1 MAIRLWPQDYERK
14 DHITK
19 AEKGIL
25 RYAARNFQNGH
36 MVVGIDPVGLSGER
50 VKLGMY
56 ISPSEGLVTF
66 SIYSGMINAM
76 PVFSYIAY
84 VQMVEGKIYE
94 RLLDS
99 KLLIV
104 RNGEKKALKFPYKHI
119 VMFPDEVVGKTT
131 VSKDDLQQL
140 RNYATFDSFRPI
152 TSDGKEKRI
161 EDLKIFA
168 GIRKAYDKTFKSL
181 SELEC
186 RAIFERLAP
195 EYTVVLNETINVCV
209 AEKKT
214 LVTEADLRITGKE
227 LEYKTFFLDEYQVG
241 VVNDMGK
248 GHRVILANP
257 GAGKSVL
264 LLSKAFKYASL
275 YKGSNVLLTC
285 YNSNLADSYNFKRS
299 CANFGKD
306 IKLFIMTFHK
316 LVKKIY
322 EECLHS
328 HCASNIATEEEIQKC
343 IDMVKQGKVKLRFKA
358 IFIDEVQ
365 IFDPLYLE
373 LCYRLLEDDDDR
385 VFLMAG
391 DLNQAVRAL
400 SRKGDAPW
408 KRMNGIQ
415 LDFTGRVRYIEKN
428 YRNSQEIGEYISHK
442 MLFGQVKKKCPVHGF
457 TGNAKCSC
465 ASCGGHVLQ
474 NVGLLKDP
482 IPTLFIQDEM
492 HLVKE
497 SLGTFD
503 AHYESFLSY
512 YAKEL
517 VPEAQR
523 KLIRFVGATATISM
537 YESHIWHLYHMDG
550 RRFPC
555 EYPSAEAGEDFYS
568 YTDNNDI
575 TRILI
580 GHAPYG
586 RSITDGMW
594 ESVYIMRL
602 VVYRMI
608 QFLEE
613 SYEKLC
619 AVGFSG
625 SIDEYRDIPKRYR
638 SAYIIDGQ
646 HRLYGYSDSLYAETN
661 TIPVVAF
668 VDLERSEQIKLFMDI
683 NENQKAVPKS
693 LRVTLN
699 ADMLWESPDFSEQ
712 RQALRSKIAQ
722 MLGEESTS
730 PLNSRIVIGENE
742 STPTRC
748 ITVEA
753 IQSALKKCRFF
764 DSYGKKNVLQKE
776 GTFDCKDNQ
785 ETCDLFYPFIEK
797 CLLYIRGTCLDEWD
811 KGDQDSGMLT
821 MNRGIQAVIRV
832 IDDVVNMLVE
842 KGMIQP
848 KTQALDDMFGLIQYY
863 LKPLTDYINNLNA
876 EQRKDLR
883 GYFGG
888 GADTRFW
895 RAYQKAIADMRPDF
909 VPDGLEEFWQ
919 NEAKIYNEETKS
931 MLREIESKV
940 KLLISERLGE
950 YFGDSWLIKGL
961 PKNIY
966 TRAKGEADE
975 AMYVHVSSTGEE
987 IDIPIWDYVT
997 LPECK
1002 QIILNGKNWS
1012 LFFED
1017 TFVRPEEAN
1026 LVGGKDPKTDW
1037 ILRVNSISN
1046 KLSKESYSVPV
1057 DEYSYV
1063 KSIYDWL
1070 MGILVF

>member
-1 MAIRLWPQDYERK
+1 
-14 DHITK
+14 
-19 AEKGIL
+19 
-25 RYAARNFQNGH
+25 
-36 MVVGIDPVGLSGER
+36 
-50 VKLGMY
+50 
-56 ISPSEGLVTF
+56 
-66 SIYSGMINAM
+66 
-76 PVFSYIAY
+76 
-84 VQMVEGKIYE
+84 
-94 RLLDS
+94 
-99 KLLIV
+99 
-104 RNGEKKALKFPYKHI
+104 
-119 VMFPDEVVGKTT
+119 
-131 VSKDDLQQL
+131 
-140 RNYATFDSFRPI
+140 
-152 TSDGKEKRI
+152 
-161 EDLKIFA
+161 
-168 GIRKAYDKTFKSL
+168 
-181 SELEC
+181 
-186 RAIFERLAP
+186 
-195 EYTVVLNETINVCV
+195 
-209 AEKKT
+209 
-214 LVTEADLRITGKE
+214 
-227 LEYKTFFLDEYQVG
+227 
-241 VVNDMGK
+241 
-248 GHRVILANP
+248 
-257 GAGKSVL
+257 
-264 LLSKAFKYASL
+264 
-275 YKGSNVLLTC
+275 
-285 YNSNLADSYNFKRS
+285 
-299 CANFGKD
+299 
-306 IKLFIMTFHK
+306 
-316 LVKKIY
+316 
-322 EECLHS
+322 
-328 HCASNIATEEEIQKC
+328 
-343 IDMVKQGKVKLRFKA
+343 
-358 IFIDEVQ
+358 
-365 IFDPLYLE
+365 
-373 LCYRLLEDDDDR
+373 
-385 VFLMAG
+385 
-391 DLNQAVRAL
+391 
-400 SRKGDAPW
+400 
-408 KRMNGIQ
+408 
-415 LDFTGRVRYIEKN
+415 
-428 YRNSQEIGEYISHK
+428 
-442 MLFGQVKKKCPVHGF
+442 
-457 TGNAKCSC
+457 
-465 ASCGGHVLQ
+465 
-474 NVGLLKDP
+474 
-482 IPTLFIQDEM
+482 
-492 HLVKE
+492 
-497 SLGTFD
+497 
-503 AHYESFLSY
+503 
-512 YAKEL
+512 
-517 VPEAQR
+517 
-523 KLIRFVGATATISM
+523 
-537 YESHIWHLYHMDG
+537 
-550 RRFPC
+550 
-555 EYPSAEAGEDFYS
+555 
-568 YTDNNDI
+568 
-575 TRILI
+575 
-580 GHAPYG
+580 
-586 RSITDGMW
+586 
-594 ESVYIMRL
+594 
-602 VVYRMI
+602 
-608 QFLEE
+608 
-613 SYEKLC
+613 
-619 AVGFSG
+619 
-625 SIDEYRDIPKRYR
+625 
-638 SAYIIDGQ
+638 
-646 HRLYGYSDSLYAETN
+646 
-661 TIPVVAF
+661 
-668 VDLERSEQIKLFMDI
+668 MDI

-797 CLLYIRGTCLDEWD
+797 CLLYIRETCLDEWD

-919 NEAKIYNEETKS
+919 NETKIYNEETKS

-1002 QIILNGKNWS
+1002 QIIMNGKNWS

-1017 TFVRPEEAN
+1017 TFVRPEETN

>member
-1 MAIRLWPQDYERK
+1 MANMYPKNISEYLPTDSER
-14 DHITK
+14 
-19 AEKGIL
+19 
-25 RYAARNFQNGH
+25 
-36 MVVGIDPVGLSGER
+36 
-50 VKLGMY
+50 
-56 ISPSEGLVTF
+56 
-66 SIYSGMINAM
+66 
-76 PVFSYIAY
+76 
-84 VQMVEGKIYE
+84 
-94 RLLDS
+94 
-99 KLLIV
+99 IV
-104 RNGEKKALKFPYKHI
+104 YQELKNQL
-119 VMFPDEVVGKTT
+119 PD
-131 VSKDDLQQL
+131 
-140 RNYATFDSFRPI
+140 TFDVFYSVSW
-152 TSDGKEKRI
+152 TSYYAGRLVKSEADFIVASPDYGFLCLEVKGGNGIRI
-161 EDLKIFA
+161 EDNNWYLSDAVHGERKLNSSPYDQAEKNMYYFSKVFSSKYNTKYSGIYGAGVIFPFYPIGEELELSNRHRTCTIDSNDLNNIYDRIKKMFRLWAGSSYGRRYYPASQHRAFLELIRDRIAISAAAGALIRFKDQQLSVINRVQDNYVYLLKNVKQFYMRGGAGTGKTWIAMKMAKDEAESNGHKVLFVCASKPLASMVNSHIGDAVDVKDIRSLFEMLVEDITSYQEPLFEGISHGLIGDYEKYKEKPVDEQFEDRIWLMFA
-168 GIRKAYDKTFKSL
+168 GMGFYGLNAENGILISYDFSNDDLKERIGVLAVDDETALVGLCHASEAIIEKSFAAEITAFSDKISGIRKEVLKQFPGRKLKFIWASHNFIMNRRDLALLDKAGMAYFSDTTVEYYTDLAKHLGSCSRYQLSGSLFANQEIKNMDDKVPAIQGKMGGYTYYSFSIEPEKL
-181 SELEC
+181 LKIGYVLHRSE
-186 RAIFERLAP
+186 ANKNMMPTYQRLIKKKRLQ
-195 EYTVVLNETINVCV
+195 EVRSFINDGGYFPNSIIISID
-209 AEKKT
+209 T
-214 LVTEADLRITGKE
+214 
-227 LEYKTFFLDEYQVG
+227 
-241 VVNDMGK
+241 NGK
-248 GHRVILANP
+248 GLVFDQSA
-257 GAGKSVL
+257 
-264 LLSKAFKYASL
+264 SK
-275 YKGSNVLLTC
+275 V
-285 YNSNLADSYNFKRS
+285 DS
-299 CANFGKD
+299 
-306 IKLFIMTFHK
+306 
-316 LVKKIY
+316 
-322 EECLHS
+322 
-328 HCASNIATEEEIQKC
+328 
-343 IDMVKQGKVKLRFKA
+343 
-358 IFIDEVQ
+358 
-365 IFDPLYLE
+365 
-373 LCYRLLEDDDDR
+373 
-385 VFLMAG
+385 
-391 DLNQAVRAL
+391 
-400 SRKGDAPW
+400 
-408 KRMNGIQ
+408 
-415 LDFTGRVRYIEKN
+415 
-428 YRNSQEIGEYISHK
+428 
-442 MLFGQVKKKCPVHGF
+442 
-457 TGNAKCSC
+457 
-465 ASCGGHVLQ
+465 
-474 NVGLLKDP
+474 
-482 IPTLFIQDEM
+482 
-492 HLVKE
+492 
-497 SLGTFD
+497 
-503 AHYESFLSY
+503 
-512 YAKEL
+512 
-517 VPEAQR
+517 
-523 KLIRFVGATATISM
+523 TISK
-537 YESHIWHLYHMDG
+537 IG
-550 RRFPC
+550 
-555 EYPSAEAGEDFYS
+555 
-568 YTDNNDI
+568 
-575 TRILI
+575 IL
-580 GHAPYG
+580 H
-586 RSITDGMW
+586 
-594 ESVYIMRL
+594 
-602 VVYRMI
+602 
-608 QFLEE
+608 
-613 SYEKLC
+613 
-619 AVGFSG
+619 
-625 SIDEYRDIPKRYR
+625 IPKRYR

-797 CLLYIRGTCLDEWD
+797 CLLYIRETCLDEWD

-919 NEAKIYNEETKS
+919 NETKIYNEETKS
-931 MLREIESKV
+931 MLREIEAKV

>member
-264 LLSKAFKYASL
+264 LLSKVFNA
-275 YKGSNVLLTC
+275 GIDVVGD
-285 YNSNLADSYNFKRS
+285 DSVEFQN
-299 CANFGKD
+299 
-306 IKLFIMTFHK
+306 IKLDYFKNSYRKRPMVHVVAENTSAAYHEEDNSIRTDNIPRYYQMRLKTKDALTQYVTFEK
-316 LVKKIY
+316 LIQDPVGNLTVIY
-322 EECLHS
+322 EEMKSDYEKCVYEFNHTRFQTVNAKERFKDALENYQHEIGRFRKGIDQIEYRDFVKKAFVYMNKTFMTKLAGEHRQIS
-328 HCASNIATEEEIQKC
+328 GWRLFQIVFIVSLICEMIRSEYKNDPNIAEADIATANLLYFPTGGGKTEAFLGACVFNMFFDRLRGKNDGITAFLKYPLRLLAVQQLDRVLMIVMKANVVRESSGELAHKTPFQVGFFVGKGNTPNK
-343 IDMVKQGKVKLRFKA
+343 IDSFERLSERGDKNKTKDLILESDSETLNEYYRFIDTCPYCGKKHVNLRFNRDTWRLEHVCDNPECP
-358 IFIDEVQ
+358 IMVLPLMIVDNEIYRYLPSIVVSTIDK
-365 IFDPLYLE
+365 
-373 LCYRLLEDDDDR
+373 
-385 VFLMAG
+385 MAMLG
-391 DLNQAVRAL
+391 TSN
-400 SRKGDAPW
+400 
-408 KRMNGIQ
+408 
-415 LDFTGRVRYIEKN
+415 DF
-428 YRNSQEIGEYISHK
+428 K

-575 TRILI
+575 
-580 GHAPYG
+580 A
-586 RSITDGMW
+586 S
-594 ESVYIMRL
+594 
-602 VVYRMI
+602 
-608 QFLEE
+608 
-613 SYEKLC
+613 
-619 AVGFSG
+619 
-625 SIDEYRDIPKRYR
+625 
-638 SAYIIDGQ
+638 
-646 HRLYGYSDSLYAETN
+646 
-661 TIPVVAF
+661 
-668 VDLERSEQIKLFMDI
+668 
-683 NENQKAVPKS
+683 
-693 LRVTLN
+693 
-699 ADMLWESPDFSEQ
+699 
-712 RQALRSKIAQ
+712 
-722 MLGEESTS
+722 
-730 PLNSRIVIGENE
+730 
-742 STPTRC
+742 
-748 ITVEA
+748 
-753 IQSALKKCRFF
+753 
-764 DSYGKKNVLQKE
+764 
-776 GTFDCKDNQ
+776 
-785 ETCDLFYPFIEK
+785 
-797 CLLYIRGTCLDEWD
+797 
-811 KGDQDSGMLT
+811 
-821 MNRGIQAVIRV
+821 
-832 IDDVVNMLVE
+832 
-842 KGMIQP
+842 
-848 KTQALDDMFGLIQYY
+848 
-863 LKPLTDYINNLNA
+863 
-876 EQRKDLR
+876 
-883 GYFGG
+883 
-888 GADTRFW
+888 
-895 RAYQKAIADMRPDF
+895 
-909 VPDGLEEFWQ
+909 
-919 NEAKIYNEETKS
+919 
-931 MLREIESKV
+931 
-940 KLLISERLGE
+940 
-950 YFGDSWLIKGL
+950 
-961 PKNIY
+961 
-966 TRAKGEADE
+966 
-975 AMYVHVSSTGEE
+975 
-987 IDIPIWDYVT
+987 
-997 LPECK
+997 
-1002 QIILNGKNWS
+1002 
-1012 LFFED
+1012 
-1017 TFVRPEEAN
+1017 
-1026 LVGGKDPKTDW
+1026 
-1037 ILRVNSISN
+1037 
-1046 KLSKESYSVPV
+1046 
-1057 DEYSYV
+1057 
-1063 KSIYDWL
+1063 
-1070 MGILVF
+1070 

>member
-1 MAIRLWPQDYERK
+1 MANDYNILADYIVSRYIERIAGDDIEETFVDESPADRVMVGMLAENRMEEKFDGGYIENNSTRFESVPSISISFIVKKNSSGVIRVIP
-14 DHITK
+14 
-19 AEKGIL
+19 KGL
-25 RYAARNFQNGH
+25 LFY
-36 MVVGIDPVGLSGER
+36 
-50 VKLGMY
+50 
-56 ISPSEGLVTF
+56 T
-66 SIYSGMINAM
+66 
-76 PVFSYIAY
+76 
-84 VQMVEGKIYE
+84 VE
-94 RLLDS
+94 
-99 KLLIV
+99 
-104 RNGEKKALKFPYKHI
+104 
-119 VMFPDEVVGKTT
+119 PD
-131 VSKDDLQQL
+131 
-140 RNYATFDSFRPI
+140 
-152 TSDGKEKRI
+152 
-161 EDLKIFA
+161 
-168 GIRKAYDKTFKSL
+168 YDKTIDYLLQKY
-181 SELEC
+181 SEKDNVQYTEMQQLCEC
-186 RAIFERLAP
+186 YP
-195 EYTVVLNETINVCV
+195 
-209 AEKKT
+209 
-214 LVTEADLRITGKE
+214 DLRFSLPLT
-227 LEYKTFFLDEYQVG
+227 YKKVRVEDEMG
-241 VVNDMGK
+241 DGIDTNGK
-248 GHRVILANP
+248 GLVFDQSA
-257 GAGKSVL
+257 
-264 LLSKAFKYASL
+264 SK
-275 YKGSNVLLTC
+275 V
-285 YNSNLADSYNFKRS
+285 DS
-299 CANFGKD
+299 
-306 IKLFIMTFHK
+306 
-316 LVKKIY
+316 
-322 EECLHS
+322 
-328 HCASNIATEEEIQKC
+328 
-343 IDMVKQGKVKLRFKA
+343 
-358 IFIDEVQ
+358 
-365 IFDPLYLE
+365 
-373 LCYRLLEDDDDR
+373 
-385 VFLMAG
+385 
-391 DLNQAVRAL
+391 
-400 SRKGDAPW
+400 
-408 KRMNGIQ
+408 
-415 LDFTGRVRYIEKN
+415 
-428 YRNSQEIGEYISHK
+428 
-442 MLFGQVKKKCPVHGF
+442 
-457 TGNAKCSC
+457 
-465 ASCGGHVLQ
+465 
-474 NVGLLKDP
+474 
-482 IPTLFIQDEM
+482 
-492 HLVKE
+492 
-497 SLGTFD
+497 
-503 AHYESFLSY
+503 
-512 YAKEL
+512 
-517 VPEAQR
+517 
-523 KLIRFVGATATISM
+523 TISK
-537 YESHIWHLYHMDG
+537 IG
-550 RRFPC
+550 
-555 EYPSAEAGEDFYS
+555 
-568 YTDNNDI
+568 
-575 TRILI
+575 IL
-580 GHAPYG
+580 H
-586 RSITDGMW
+586 
-594 ESVYIMRL
+594 
-602 VVYRMI
+602 
-608 QFLEE
+608 
-613 SYEKLC
+613 
-619 AVGFSG
+619 
-625 SIDEYRDIPKRYR
+625 IPKRYR

-797 CLLYIRGTCLDEWD
+797 CLLYIRETCLDEWD

-919 NEAKIYNEETKS
+919 NETKIYNEETKS
-931 MLREIESKV
+931 MLREIEAKV